1 MMAKDG
7 PRIRQD
13 APRMSHGSPQDALRM
28 VPGLLRMAEDGAR
41 IARDAP
47 RMFQGL
53 PQCAPGMA
61 PGLLRLAQGLPRM
74 HP

>member
-47 RMFQGL
+47 RKF
-53 PQCAPGMA
+53 
-61 PGLLRLAQGLPRM
+61 
-74 HP
+74 